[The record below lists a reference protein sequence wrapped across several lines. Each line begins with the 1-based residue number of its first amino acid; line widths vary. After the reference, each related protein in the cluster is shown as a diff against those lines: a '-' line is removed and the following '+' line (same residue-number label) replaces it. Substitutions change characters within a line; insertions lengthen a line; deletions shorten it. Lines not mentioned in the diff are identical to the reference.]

1 MQTIVISAVN
11 LRKGG
16 TLTILRQCLE
26 YLSSVAVEK
35 HWRVVAL
42 VHQQDLANFPN
53 IEYIE
58 MPYSVQS
65 WVSRLRC
72 EHFEMKK
79 ATAHLGEIDLW
90 LSLHDTTPTIQA
102 KRRAVYCHNSF
113 PFLKW
118 KWRHLLQNW
127 GIVTFAAL
135 TKHII
140 YRPNIHKNDYLIV
153 QQEWFRKAMHKMFRY
168 PQERI
173 IVSLP
178 TTHHQPIAPKTVP
191 TAKYHFIFAA
201 YHDINKNFECLCEA
215 ARLLE
220 EEMGTEAFEVTLT
233 ISQEDSKYAKW
244 LAKKWGNV
252 TSIRFAGFQ
261 NKDNLYQLYQQADCL
276 VFPSLVETWGLPI
289 SEFAVSGKPMLLA
302 NLPYAHETAAGY
314 SKAAFFNPNSPEQ
327 LKQQMKALIQGDTT
341 ILSTVPKVSISEPL
355 AHSWEEVFA
364 ILLK

>member
-35 HWRVVAL
+35 RWRIVAL
-42 VHQQDLANFPN
+42 VHKQELASYPN

-58 MPYSVQS
+58 MPHSIRS
-65 WVSRLRC
+65 WVARLRC
-72 EHFEMKK
+72 EHTEMKQ
-79 ATAHLGEIDLW
+79 ATAHLGKIDLW
-90 LSLHDTTPTIQA
+90 LSLHDTTPTIEA
-102 KRRAVYCHNSF
+102 RKRAVYCHNSF

-127 GIVTFAAL
+127 GLVAFAML

-140 YRPNIHKNDYLIV
+140 YRPNIHKNDFLIV
-153 QQEWFRKAMHKMFRY
+153 QQEWFRKAMSKMFSF
-168 PQERI
+168 PKERI

-178 TTHHQPIAPKTVP
+178 ITHHQAILPKEIP
-191 TAKYHFIFAA
+191 TSKYHFLFAA

-215 ARLLE
+215 TRLLE
-220 EEMGTEAFEVTLT
+220 QEIGDNKFEVTLT
-233 ISQEDSKYAKW
+233 IGREDSKYAKW
-244 LAKKWGNV
+244 LAKKWGNL
-252 TSIRFAGFQ
+252 SSLHFAGYQ
-261 NKDNLYQLYQQADCL
+261 TKDKLYQLYQQADSL

-302 NLPYAHETAAGY
+302 DLPYAHETAAGY
-314 SKAAFFNPNSPEQ
+314 PKVAFFNPEKPEQ
-327 LKQQMKALIQGDTT
+327 LKSQMKALIQGNDTV
-341 ILSTVPKVSISEPL
+341 LSPASEVEIKEPL
-355 AHSWEEVFA
+355 VHSWAEIFEL
-364 ILLK
+364 LLK